1 MKSLKNYIMEAVNS
15 KADVKEAEPI
25 KPVSVK
31 FNFKD
36 LENGEDKKKEL
47 VELLNA
53 AGLSFE
59 DDDLSVSLTVNG
71 NDSDK
76 FKDVMA
82 FINDYA
88 KELRNSSKRT
98 NDESYAQKTKSFDD
112 AANKL
117 LKVLDGNKEH
127 KEEQSNNDEE

>member
-25 KPVSVK
+25 KPISVK

-47 VELLNA
+47 VELLNTS
-53 AGLSFE
+53 GLSFE

-82 FINDYA
+82 FINDYS

-117 LKVLDGNKEH
+117 SKVLDDNKEH

>member
-36 LENGEDKKKEL
+36 LEGGEDKKKEL

-53 AGLSFE
+53 SGLSFE
-59 DDDLSVSLTVNG
+59 DDDLSVSLATAI
-71 NDSDK
+71 SCC
-76 FKDVMA
+76 
-82 FINDYA
+82 
-88 KELRNSSKRT
+88 LR
-98 NDESYAQKTKSFDD
+98 
-112 AANKL
+112 
-117 LKVLDGNKEH
+117 
-127 KEEQSNNDEE
+127 